1 MDKFTKYTLL
11 IMVVAVLG
19 MIAATYVGVFIFGGS
34 METKYITIIEEH
46 AEEVGVSFWHPVELG
61 EEGEYVAFT
70 LAGAAAGF
78 VIGYLTPSVFG
89 KTEASRGES
98 NA

>member
-1 MDKFTKYTLL
+1 MDRFTKYVLL
-11 IMVVAVLG
+11 IMAVAVFG
-19 MIAATYVGVFIFGGS
+19 MIAATYVGIFVFEGS

-46 AEEVGVSFWHPVELG
+46 AEEVGVSFWHPIELS

-78 VIGYLTPSVFG
+78 VIGYLTPSIFE
-89 KTEASRGES
+89 KTKTLTGES
-98 NA
+98 NV

>member
-1 MDKFTKYTLL
+1 MA
-11 IMVVAVLG
+11 VAVFG
-19 MIAATYVGVFIFGGS
+19 MIAATYVGIFVFGGS

-46 AEEVGVSFWHPVELG
+46 AEEVGVSFWHPIELG

-78 VIGYLTPSVFG
+78 VIGYLTPSIFK
-89 KTEASRGES
+89 KTKTSAGGS
-98 NA
+98 NV